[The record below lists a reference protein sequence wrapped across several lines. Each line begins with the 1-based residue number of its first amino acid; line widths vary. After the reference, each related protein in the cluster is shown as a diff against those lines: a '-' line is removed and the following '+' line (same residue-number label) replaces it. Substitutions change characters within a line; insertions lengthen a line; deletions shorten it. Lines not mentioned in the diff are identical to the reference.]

1 VSSLRLEILTQ
12 RALIFTRRSQRG
24 YGARANYG
32 LSDALKDTGIGGLK
46 WGYNSFAGISNLSW
60 AIAARATWEYIAT
73 GIPRDVPYSGYYEYS
88 NQTQAN
94 AGTALTIASFLAPTF
109 LKAKPAPISFAG
121 FTIRTTSET
130 EAGLGEAAA
139 TNIFRRPSNFRKGVD
154 SDVWDNAAS
163 GPNGGKLCSTCGKEI
178 FWKPGEPRFNN
189 WHIDHFD
196 PKWYQRRFD
205 GMTRK
210 QVLDDYNNIEKLRL
224 RCAPCNVADN
234 HQHEDQNDINRTFG
248 VLFRGNK

>member
-1 VSSLRLEILTQ
+1 MSSLRLEILTQ

-109 LKAKPAPISFAG
+109 LKAKPAPISFAP
-121 FTIRTTSET
+121 
-130 EAGLGEAAA
+130 EAG
-139 TNIFRRPSNFRKGVD
+139 S
-154 SDVWDNAAS
+154 
-163 GPNGGKLCSTCGKEI
+163 
-178 FWKPGEPRFNN
+178 
-189 WHIDHFD
+189 
-196 PKWYQRRFD
+196 
-205 GMTRK
+205 
-210 QVLDDYNNIEKLRL
+210 
-224 RCAPCNVADN
+224 
-234 HQHEDQNDINRTFG
+234 
-248 VLFRGNK
+248 